1 LKPGGVEW
9 MRAGSG
15 VWHTGGAAGDQR
27 IKGFQ
32 LWVALPPE
40 LELAEAES
48 RYLAASAFSSAG
60 EAERMLPARP
70 QLNNSY

>member
-1 LKPGGVEW
+1 